1 MQLSPWL
8 PKLKIQI
15 TPKIRKDIKER
26 GQGKEI
32 TKKMVKIMP
41 DGRVKTTVQGGKD
54 LKQTQCYP
62 KGFGV
67 KVARLHCSWID
78 ARHISLNMFMLI

>member
-41 DGRVKTTVQGGKD
+41 DGRLKTTVQGGKD

-62 KGFGV
+62 RGFGV